1 MVVVLVLVVV
11 VVVVVLVLV
20 LVLVVVVVVVVVVS
34 CTERSSEEWCADRVA
49 YLQKRGRSNH
59 RRYATRPASRMASE
73 R

>member
-20 LVLVVVVVVVVVVS
+20 LVVVVVVVVVVVS